1 MLPEL
6 KDLVR
11 KGLFTQ
17 VGYRSRLLTL
27 HTSNPAY
34 APGRNETN
42 PPTPHVLRNI
52 PRPTHPQQKR
62 LPTLRL
68 VRNVARNASPKTSLT
83 VKYQGSA
90 EYIGLCASET
100 AVAYL

>member
-17 VGYRSRLLTL
+17 VGYRYRLLTL
-27 HTSNPAY
+27 HTSNPAL

-42 PPTPHVLRNI
+42 PPTPHILRNI

-62 LPTLRL
+62 LSALRL
-68 VRNVARNASPKTSLT
+68 LRNVTRNAPPQASFA
-83 VKYQGSA
+83 VKY
-90 EYIGLCASET
+90 
-100 AVAYL
+100 